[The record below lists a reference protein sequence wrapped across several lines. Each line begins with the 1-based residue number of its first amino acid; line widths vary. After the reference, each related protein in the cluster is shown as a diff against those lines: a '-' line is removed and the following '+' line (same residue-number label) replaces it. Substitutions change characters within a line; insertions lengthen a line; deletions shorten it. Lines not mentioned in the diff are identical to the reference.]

1 MGKSGG
7 GSGGGSSGRISYP
20 TYMQD
25 MQHQWLDDWAD
36 DSGSSP
42 FDPDEFPNVAVAMK
56 NATSAIGGNP
66 YTGAVAYSPD
76 VDMDN
81 AQGALDDFNVDLA
94 SGWTSFLTSAM
105 AGIDATDA
113 SPVDFDGMLN
123 VASDRVRRDQNQELS
138 RLNGSVLLLGSAQN
152 STYLTALTQQE
163 DRTRDLIYDFVSSQE
178 EKVLN
183 TRNLLL
189 GQLGSYRLDGMRARA
204 AQQALVSKMTVSD
217 KADEFITNQKIEIEE
232 ATWDLH
238 LFQYGNNVL
247 ASITGATTKPDIQ
260 TASDLQAGVSGAA
273 TGAATGLMIGGP
285 WGAVI
290 GAVIG
295 AVGGV
300 ALNE

>member
-7 GSGGGSSGRISYP
+7 GGGAGGAVSYP

-25 MQHQWLDDWAD
+25 MQHQWLDNWLD
-36 DSGSSP
+36 DAGNRP
-42 FDPDEFPNVAVAMK
+42 FTDGEFPDVATAMK

-66 YTGAVAYSPD
+66 YTDAVAYSPD
-76 VDMDN
+76 TDLGN
-81 AQGALDDFNVDLA
+81 AQNALDDFNVDLA

-105 AGIDATDA
+105 DGIDATIP

-123 VASDRVRRDQNQELS
+123 VASDRVRRDRNQELS
-138 RLNGSVLLLGSAQN
+138 RLNARVLAIGAAQS
-152 STYLTALTQQE
+152 STYVAALTQHE
-163 DRTRDLIYDFVSSQE
+163 SNTRDLIYDFAATQE
-178 EKVLN
+178 QTVLQS
-183 TRNLLL
+183 RLVLL

-204 AQQALVSKMTVSD
+204 AQQAQVSKLTISD
-217 KADEFITNQKIEIEE
+217 KADEWITNQKAEIAE

-247 ASITGATTKPDIQ
+247 ASITGAATRADDQP
-260 TASDLQAGVSGAA
+260 ASDLQAGASGAL
-273 TGAATGLMIGGP
+273 TGAATGLTIGGP

-290 GAVIG
+290 GAVVG
-295 AVGGV
+295 AVAGV